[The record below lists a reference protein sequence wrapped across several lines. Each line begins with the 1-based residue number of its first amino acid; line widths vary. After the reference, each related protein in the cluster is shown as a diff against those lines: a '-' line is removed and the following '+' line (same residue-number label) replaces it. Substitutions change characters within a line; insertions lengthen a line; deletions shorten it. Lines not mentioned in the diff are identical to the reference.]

1 MHLLSGILG
10 IRYAGG
16 KDALKNQNKRP
27 RMTVKRLLVANL
39 LALLLLIFVL
49 ITALF
54 ATGLLGS
61 VLAFIF

>member
-1 MHLLSGILG
+1 
-10 IRYAGG
+10 
-16 KDALKNQNKRP
+16 
-27 RMTVKRLLVANL
+27 MTVKRLLVANL